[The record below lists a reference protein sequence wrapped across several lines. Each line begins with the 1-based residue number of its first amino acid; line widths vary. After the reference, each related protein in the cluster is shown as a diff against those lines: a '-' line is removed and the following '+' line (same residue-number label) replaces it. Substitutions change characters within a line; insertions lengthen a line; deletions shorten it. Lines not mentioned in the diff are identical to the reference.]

1 MTSFSRRKMLAGGA
15 ALCAAALGYSR
26 AALANGDVFFEAEEI
41 PGQTEFVYFGSVKDE
56 DGNYL
61 DGVTVTTDVS
71 DPHLTYDSYTNVLGR
86 YRSLDVGRAVIDLGF
101 EVEPRN
107 ITVTVFKRGY
117 TMVRRMNRGSPRLKK
132 GAFEMNFVMA
142 KDKVGVAEKK

>member
-1 MTSFSRRKMLAGGA
+1 MSSFSRRKMIAGGA
-15 ALCAAALGYSR
+15 AVVAVAGLTR
-26 AALANGDVFFEAEEI
+26 TALANGDVFFEAEEI

-61 DGVTVTTDVS
+61 DGATVTIDVS
-71 DPHLTYDSYTNVLGR
+71 DPHLTYDAYTNVLGR
-86 YRSLDVGRAVIDLGF
+86 YRTLDVGRAIVDLGF
-101 EVEPRN
+101 EIDPSKV
-107 ITVTVFKRGY
+107 TVTVYKRGY
-117 TMVRRMNRGSPRLKK
+117 AMTRRLDRRPVRAKK

>member
-1 MTSFSRRKMLAGGA
+1 MTLFSRRKMLGLGA
-15 ALCAAALGYSR
+15 VLSAVAAVSR
-26 AALANGDVFFEAEEI
+26 SAFANGDVFFEAEEI

-71 DPHLTYDSYTNVLGR
+71 EPHLTYDAYTNILGR

-101 EVEPRN
+101 EVDPKL
-107 ITVTVFKRGY
+107 ISVTVFKQGY
-117 TMVRRMNRGSPRLKK
+117 TMTRRMNRGSPRLKK

-142 KDKVGVAEKK
+142 KSTDAVAKK